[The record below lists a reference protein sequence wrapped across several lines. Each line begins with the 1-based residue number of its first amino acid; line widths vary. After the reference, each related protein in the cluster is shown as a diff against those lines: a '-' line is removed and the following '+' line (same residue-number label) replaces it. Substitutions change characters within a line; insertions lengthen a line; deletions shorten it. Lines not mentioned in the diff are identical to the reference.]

1 MTEPASAQLKG
12 RMEEQKE
19 SILEIGDGILEQR
32 DIETDPPPLEEKQPT
47 SYDSNQYLISW
58 ESDDDPANPKNWS
71 NSRKWIE
78 TIIVSLFTFIA
89 PVSSSMVAP
98 ALNTISAEL
107 SITEE
112 TERALVLSI
121 FVLGYA
127 MGPLVLG
134 PLSEM

>member
-1 MTEPASAQLKG
+1 MIEPASAQLKG

-19 SILEIGDGILEQR
+19 SILEIGDGILEHR
-32 DIETDPPPLEEKQPT
+32 DIETNPPPLEKKQPT
-47 SYDSNQYLISW
+47 SCDSNQYLISW
-58 ESDDDPANPKNWS
+58 DSDDDPANPKNWS
-71 NSRKWIE
+71 DSRKWIE

-89 PVSSSMVAP
+89 PVSSSMIAP

-134 PLSEM
+134 PLSEV